1 MSRMYAEYAK
11 FKMAFH
17 TQLYKKIIFVA
28 LTNRLISNGFHKD
41 DLLVKQVLGTN
52 NLTSFCVF
60 LSSYLFNGFQELR

>member
-41 DLLVKQVLGTN
+41 VLGTN